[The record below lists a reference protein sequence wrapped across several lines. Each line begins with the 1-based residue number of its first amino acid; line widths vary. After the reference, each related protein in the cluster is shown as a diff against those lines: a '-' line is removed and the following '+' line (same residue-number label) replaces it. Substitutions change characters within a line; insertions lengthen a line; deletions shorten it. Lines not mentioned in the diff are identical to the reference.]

1 MKAKI
6 EIDMNNDSFKQ
17 NPLELAIIL
26 RNLADDIEYINGPN
40 LGTFISVA
48 DINGNTVGSLEVV
61 DDEPEEYLSTMIDG
75 DDNHYNE

>member
-6 EIDMNNDSFKQ
+6 EINLDNDAFK
-17 NPLELAIIL
+17 PFAGFELARVL
-26 RNLADDIEYINGPN
+26 RNLAKDLDEYPEAYAIG
-40 LGTFISVA
+40 IV
-48 DINGNTVGSLEVV
+48 DINGNTVGDLKVV